1 MKVTYLEV
9 ETEIIRYFW
18 KRMKLIKRK
27 RKEQLMC
34 LEVKTQQTRFDLYI
48 QRLQSTN
55 YVFRG

>member
-34 LEVKTQQTRFDLYI
+34 LEVKMQQTRFDLYI